1 MIITSVPSNKRKPG
15 TYIQFDTTS
24 AARGLVP
31 INWNVCLLGNKTTS
45 GTATALVINLVES
58 EGQAD
63 TLFGIGSELA
73 LMCRASFAAAR
84 LYGSSPAIYALAIAD
99 VVGAAQTR
107 TFTVTGTATATGDLV
122 LMVAGRII
130 RVGINSG
137 DVQNTV
143 AAAINAAFNAANATG
158 NTALPATSGVAT
170 NVATLTARHHGVNGV
185 DMRVSVVENIAG
197 ISVAIGGT
205 AGTGAYDIT
214 AALDT
219 LVDRFYH
226 GVACANHTTTD
237 VSDFAAYITAMS
249 LPQTKKW
256 PICVLA
262 ETASLS
268 AANTLSTTANN
279 QQISVIGAEL
289 YPNMTG
295 EIAAS
300 LVTTLFAEGDPALC
314 FDDTP
319 LPLYVPAAA
328 DVPTDTEIETA
339 LSSGTTILSV
349 NGNRTQSLI
358 VRFVTTKT
366 TIGAAVFENL
376 LDVTNIKS
384 LIYTAIQVD
393 AAWQV
398 WKQRPE
404 NKKASAS
411 AARRLRSVTLNVL
424 RQEEALDILQNVE
437 LHKGEL
443 FVEKDSIV
451 KTRFNVAI
459 PASVIPNLH
468 QAVGVITLFVE

>member
-1 MIITSVPSNKRKPG
+1 MILTSVPSNKRKPG

-31 INWNVCLLGNKTTS
+31 INWNVVLLGNKTS
-45 GTATALVINLVES
+45 AGTATALTTYLVES

-73 LMCRASFAAAR
+73 LSCRASFAAAR
-84 LYGSSPAIYALAIAD
+84 QYGNSPAIYAVPIAD

-107 TFTVTGTATATGDLV
+107 TLTVTGTATATGDIV
-122 LMVAGRII
+122 IAVAGRII
-130 RVGINSG
+130 RVGVNTG

-143 AAAINAAFNAANATG
+143 AASINAAFNAANAVG

-185 DMRVSVVENIAG
+185 DMRVQIVENVAGVSIAL
-197 ISVAIGGT
+197 GGT
-205 AGTGAYDIT
+205 AGTGSYDIT

-226 GVACANHTTTD
+226 GIGVANHTATD
-237 VSDFAAYITAMS
+237 VSDFATHITNMS

-279 QQISVIGAEL
+279 QQIVVAAGEL
-289 YPNMTG
+289 FPSMTG
-295 EIAAS
+295 EIAAQM
-300 LVTTLFAEGDPALC
+300 VTTLFAEGDPALC
-314 FDDTP
+314 FDDVP
-319 LPLYVPAAA
+319 LALPVPAAA

-339 LSSGTTILSV
+339 LASGTSILSV
-349 NGNRTQSLI
+349 NENRTLCRI
-358 VRFVTTKT
+358 VRYVTTKT
-366 TIGAAVFENL
+366 TIGTAVFENL

-393 AAWQV
+393 AAWQR
-398 WKQRPE
+398 WKQQKE
-404 NKKASAS
+404 NRKASES
-411 AARRLRSVTLNVL
+411 AAKRLRSVTLNVL
-424 RQEEALDILQNVE
+424 RQEEALEILQNVE
-437 LHKGEL
+437 AHKGEL
-443 FVEKDSIV
+443 LVEKDSIV

-468 QAVGVITLFVE
+468 QVVGVITLFVE